1 MPLLG
6 ESTKGKQ
13 NYFSLLMTAKVVV
26 SYVIYPTRIIV
37 FQISNVF
44 VLTLCMLSN
53 VFFCPKHCL
62 NFTDLSPSGPAR
74 RFAEPDLGLN
84 CLYDHSQTFSF

>member
-13 NYFSLLMTAKVVV
+13 TYFSLLMTAKVVV
-26 SYVIYPTRIIV
+26 SYIIYPTRIIV

-44 VLTLCMLSN
+44 VLSLHAEQRY
-53 VFFCPKHCL
+53 FCPKHCL